1 MTDALLDF
9 RYTVTRVLARV
20 REARLPAAASALA
33 FTTLLSLVPL
43 VTVSLS
49 ILSMFPF
56 FAEWRDDVEQ
66 MLYTNLVPA
75 TGDVVRSYLQEFAGQ
90 AGQLTGL
97 GLVVLVV
104 TALLLLSEIENALN
118 TIWGM
123 HKGRTFSQR
132 VLLYWAMLTLGPV
145 LLVVS
150 LALTTSL
157 SAFAIAEWLPNEGGA
172 AAGIIGSLPILL
184 EAVGFLLLYMIV
196 PSRSVPFRFA
206 LIGAVIAVGL
216 FELAK
221 FGFVIFISNF
231 GTYQL
236 IYGALWTIPVFLIW
250 IYLSWLVTLLG
261 ACVSAELAS
270 TKKAPVPPPRVRPV
284 IGGKARTEEK
294 P

>member
-157 SAFAIAEWLPNEGGA
+157 SAFAIAEWLPNQ
-172 AAGIIGSLPILL
+172 IGR
-184 EAVGFLLLYMIV
+184 AHV
-196 PSRSVPFRFA
+196 
-206 LIGAVIAVGL
+206 
-216 FELAK
+216 
-221 FGFVIFISNF
+221 
-231 GTYQL
+231 
-236 IYGALWTIPVFLIW
+236 
-250 IYLSWLVTLLG
+250 
-261 ACVSAELAS
+261 
-270 TKKAPVPPPRVRPV
+270 
-284 IGGKARTEEK
+284 
-294 P
+294 